1 MKKTLVLITL
11 LCFGTILFNACNKED
26 TPTSTLR
33 DRQVVYDENIIEI
46 REYLETNYLTF
57 DANNNVTAELIP
69 EGGTQTSIW
78 DTYQETN
85 FNGTGET
92 TVPYIEVKN
101 DIRRT
106 LYTDGEGSD
115 DIDYKLYYIK
125 INEGGGVAPT
135 SLDSTFV
142 AYKGWN
148 LNNVVFDQNNTG
160 RWFTFP
166 EPNMSSISGFRQIL
180 SEIKTEGSYSVG
192 GDGVVTHYDYGDI
205 IVFIPSGLAYF
216 GTTLTNISAY
226 SPIAFRIKLFSRKE
240 RDHDDDRVLSNY
252 EDLNGDNNFFN
263 DDTDGDKTPDFLD
276 VDDDGD
282 GFLTKFEI
290 RYLDIN
296 GNHLDDP
303 LTGKKKYYP
312 FNGATTDNPSTTEI
326 DETRGIP
333 DCSDPVDY
341 QTPTRLRRHLD
352 SGCH

>member
-26 TPTSTLR
+26 TPTSSLR

-46 REYLETNYLTF
+46 REYLQSNYLDISDF
-57 DANNNVTAELIP
+57 SVKEIDA
-69 EGGTQTSIW
+69 GQTSIW
-78 DTYQETN
+78 DDTN
-85 FNGTGET
+85 YPLESI
-92 TVPYIEVKN
+92 PVKN

-106 LYTDGEGSD
+106 LYTDGEGTD
-115 DIDYKLYYIK
+115 DVNYELYYIK

-240 RDHDDDRVLSNY
+240 RDHDGDRVLSNY
-252 EDLNGDNNFFN
+252 EDFSYDNNGDRIYGIDGDNDFFN

-282 GFLTKFEI
+282 GYLTKYEI
-290 RYLDIN
+290 RYEVSGQPGVYDYYDYSSIPTCN
-296 GNHLDDP
+296 GTLKKHLD
-303 LTGKKKYYP
+303 
-312 FNGATTDNPSTTEI
+312 PS
-326 DETRGIP
+326 P
-333 DCSDPVDY
+333 
-341 QTPTRLRRHLD
+341 
-352 SGCH
+352 GCH

>member
-26 TPTSTLR
+26 TPTSSLR

-78 DTYQETN
+78 ETYAVDN
-85 FNGTGET
+85 FNNTGVRS
-92 TVPYIEVKN
+92 VPYKEVKN

-106 LYTDGEGSD
+106 LYTDGEGTD
-115 DIDYKLYYIK
+115 DVNYKLYYIK

-240 RDHDDDRVLSNY
+240 RDHDGDRVLSNY
-252 EDLNGDNNFFN
+252 EDFSYDNNGDRIYGIDGDNDFFN

-290 RYLDIN
+290 RYEPDQVGNPGVYDYYDYSSIPTCN
-296 GNHLDDP
+296 GTLKKHLD
-303 LTGKKKYYP
+303 
-312 FNGATTDNPSTTEI
+312 PS
-326 DETRGIP
+326 P
-333 DCSDPVDY
+333 
-341 QTPTRLRRHLD
+341 
-352 SGCH
+352 GCH